1 MCPPLVCAYTSAAY
15 RPAVL
20 RLFSDGQSQ
29 VNEWLTSTP
38 YPTEHQ
44 YMSISA
50 QLVKKSIP
58 YL

>member
-1 MCPPLVCAYTSAAY
+1 MCPPLVCANTSAVY

-38 YPTEHQ
+38 YPTEHPD
-44 YMSISA
+44 MSISA
-50 QLVKKSIP
+50 QLVKKRIP
-58 YL
+58 CL